1 MSEIDLSAIG
11 SDSFPN
17 NVNDVMDLV
26 ETIARQN
33 IRAVKSANRLDD
45 AVYRYEVDHG
55 KVIQEA
61 LIAKAA
67 SYAFDKDAYSRAP
80 SDPTVYAKYFDNY
93 GARQFETTTRVNDI
107 RKIIADKGV
116 GVEDV
121 VSEIISTLTT
131 GDGYEDF
138 IAVRNLLFNQYIP
151 DYTSILGGVPKNI
164 RGAIYAAR
172 DMYNHLLNDNDD
184 LTAGAGTDDAF
195 VSSTPREDI
204 RVAMTDKMLNLM
216 DVAELAHVFNLSK
229 EELFGKLVI
238 VPADAGNEADW
249 YKIVVYDRKAM
260 GRATRLFEFT
270 QEEVARGLYFNHY
283 LTTDRAYFFNDLF
296 KSAIIDCSV
305 AAQSALDDLVVAP
318 FDITVNVING
328 TSEGDDA
335 ILLGRQAQVTLAA
348 SEGYVLPQS
357 ITVTGAD
364 FTYNATTGVVVL
376 SNPTDDIAITCNCL
390 EVFSI
395 TSSVSNGSATGDSQI
410 IENGTASVTLSA
422 ASGYALPSS
431 ISVSGAS
438 FEYNSTTGI
447 VSLSN
452 PTDDVV
458 ITCVCLAIYSITVTV
473 SDGDSDGDSEIVQG
487 GTASVTLSA
496 DSGYHLP
503 ASITVS
509 GATHTYDSTTG
520 VVSLSAPTG
529 NVSIACVCEQDLVFS
544 PLAVGDDISGGEKLY
559 ADVNANMT
567 TVIAAMIAAL
577 DTMDYATYDS
587 SLRIMAKGG
596 SGEPQICFNNSYG
609 DESIQYMWG
618 VNKRQYIWRKATGWN
633 SNIGADGSL
642 VLDGDGSGTISAI
655 QGSGWNGVAIG
666 LMKPP
671 AQS

>member
-11 SDSFPN
+11 SDEFPN

-80 SDPTVYAKYFDNY
+80 LDPTVYAKYFDNY

-107 RKIIADKGV
+107 RKIIADKGE

-121 VSEIISTLTT
+121 VAEIISTLTT

-138 IAVRNLLFNQYIP
+138 VAVRNLLFNQYIP
-151 DYTSILGGVPKNI
+151 DYTPILGGVPKNI

-184 LTAGAGTDDAF
+184 LTAGAGTSGAF

-204 RVAMTDKMLNLM
+204 RVALTDKMLNLM
-216 DVAELAHVFNLSK
+216 DVAELAHIFNLSK
-229 EELFGKLVI
+229 EELFGTLVI
-238 VPADAGNEADW
+238 VPADANNQADW

-260 GRATRLFEFT
+260 GRATRLYEFT

-318 FDITVNVING
+318 FDITVNVSNG
-328 TSEGDDA
+328 TSEGDA
-335 ILLGRQAQVTLAA
+335 QILLGRQAQVTLAA

-357 ITVTGAD
+357 ISVTGAD
-364 FTYNATTGVVVL
+364 FTYNVTTGVVVL
-376 SNPTDDIAITCNCL
+376 SNPTDDIVITCACL
-390 EVFSI
+390 AV
-395 TSSVSNGSATGDSQI
+395 
-410 IENGTASVTLSA
+410 
-422 ASGYALPSS
+422 YS
-431 ISVSGAS
+431 ISV
-438 FEYNSTTGI
+438 I
-447 VSLSN
+447 V
-452 PTDDVV
+452 T
-458 ITCVCLAIYSITVTV
+458 
-473 SDGDSDGDSEIVQG
+473 DGDSEGDEEIVQG
-487 GTASVTLSA
+487 GTASLTLSA

-503 ASITVS
+503 TSITVS
-509 GATHTYDSTTG
+509 GASYTYDSTTG

-529 NVSIACVCEQDLVFS
+529 NVSIACVCEQDIQFLPLV
-544 PLAVGDDISGGEKLY
+544 VGDTLKEGDVLYVDTEANIDEIMTALTNGGDQTNVELLQRSSGLYPSITANYTSQIKELALVTSSVKAYIIWSGTAGWNENIVDKKLTLEGSNTATISG
-559 ADVNANMT
+559 
-567 TVIAAMIAAL
+567 
-577 DTMDYATYDS
+577 
-587 SLRIMAKGG
+587 
-596 SGEPQICFNNSYG
+596 FNKA
-609 DESIQYMWG
+609 SI
-618 VNKRQYIWRKATGWN
+618 
-633 SNIGADGSL
+633 
-642 VLDGDGSGTISAI
+642 
-655 QGSGWNGVAIG
+655 WNGILLG
-666 LMKPP
+666 KPIV
-671 AQS
+671 